1 MIKSDRFVICML
13 NPHIVQCI
21 AVQVSM
27 KNQHRLRGCVYKYV
41 LNKIVYISRISYSA
55 ATQSILILKS
65 PNTSERLRNALTIF
79 KLDGR
84 TIYSVMCICSIVV
97 AIVYMM
103 RSYNISC
110 LKKSVI

>member
-55 ATQSILILKS
+55 ATQSFLILKS
-65 PNTSERLRNALTIF
+65 PNTSERLRNVLTIF
-79 KLDGR
+79 NW
-84 TIYSVMCICSIVV
+84 MV
-97 AIVYMM
+97 AQYILLCVYAPLLLQ
-103 RSYNISC
+103 SYI
-110 LKKSVI
+110 

>member
-55 ATQSILILKS
+55 ATQSFLILKS
-65 PNTSERLRNALTIF
+65 PNTSERLRNVCYNLQTGWSHNIF
-79 KLDGR
+79 C
-84 TIYSVMCICSIVV
+84 Y
-97 AIVYMM
+97 VYMLHCCCN
-103 RSYNISC
+103 RIYDEV
-110 LKKSVI
+110 L